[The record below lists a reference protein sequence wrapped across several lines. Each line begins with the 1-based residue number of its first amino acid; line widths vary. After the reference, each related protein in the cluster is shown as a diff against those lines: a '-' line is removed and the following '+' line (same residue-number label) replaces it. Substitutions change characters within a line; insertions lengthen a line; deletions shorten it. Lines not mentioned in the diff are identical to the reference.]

1 VASQSSAVG
10 LSRSG
15 SLQPKGAYLV
25 SSAVKNRER
34 PGLMGLS
41 DGFEVFDFA
50 GLSGAAGDYLAI

>member
-1 VASQSSAVG
+1 M
-10 LSRSG
+10 
-15 SLQPKGAYLV
+15 
-25 SSAVKNRER
+25 SAVKNRER